1 MTTTH
6 KLRPLL
12 ALALG
17 LGLIVFNSSAQ
28 LARAQRPSS
37 GSGSGTGTGGESGG
51 LGATGT
57 GTQSGGLGATSG
69 RSFNPTGGL
78 GGLGP
83 QGPTG
88 PRIEP
93 MERPRVVNSG
103 EVERIFGKDEPPLVG
118 EALKITNLGE
128 RALALVRIARTSIFL
143 GRPDL
148 GHIAVFQAAEDCVQE
163 QDPTARDQAIV
174 STIQAALG
182 LAEEHMREIVA
193 IDPNRE
199 LVPDLPKAINID
211 RSSNLERG
219 RQEWDL
225 AFKLAFQLKN
235 RSTRTE
241 ILFRV
246 AESESLGSSSLVREP
261 VRLLGIRPDPARLAP
276 PIRDFSDKLIKTAIE
291 HASQIDRP
299 VWRDRA
305 MVAIATNASVSGQ
318 FGRASEAARAIPQP
332 EVRTDALL
340 RIAENQSVFGRPD
353 YATQTYAEVAQTIAE
368 VPVADPRETLVGV
381 LIDSLIAY
389 GRFDDARAAVVLY
402 VNPANPPIALSAVAE
417 SQGRRNLAAS
427 ARKWIDQER
436 DPNLR
441 SLLYRKLNDG
451 ILYAVEQRRSNE
463 LSRGALP

>member
-1 MTTTH
+1 MTTTPR
-6 KLRPLL
+6 LRPI
-12 ALALG
+12 LALG
-17 LGLIVFNSSAQ
+17 LGLLVFNASAQ
-28 LARAQRPSS
+28 PSRAQRPAT
-37 GSGSGTGTGGESGG
+37 GSGSGTGTGTESGG

-57 GTQSGGLGATSG
+57 GGQSGLGVTSG
-69 RSFNPTGGL
+69 RSITPGSGVGGF
-78 GGLGP
+78 GT

-88 PRIEP
+88 PRIDP
-93 MERPRVVNSG
+93 MQRPRVVNPG

-148 GHIAVFQAAEDCVQE
+148 GHVAVFQAAEDCVQE
-163 QDPTARDQAIV
+163 KDPTARDQAIV

-199 LVPDLPKAINID
+199 LVPDLPKAINTD
-211 RSSNLERG
+211 RISNLERG

-225 AFKLAFQLKN
+225 AFKLAFEN

-246 AESESLGSSSLVREP
+246 VESESLGSSSLVREP
-261 VRLLGIRPDPARLAP
+261 VRLLGIRPDPAKLAP
-276 PIRDFSDKLIKTAIE
+276 PLREFSDKLIKTAIE
-291 HASQIDRP
+291 HASQIERP

-318 FGRASEAARAIPQP
+318 FDRATEAAHAIPQP

-353 YATQTYAEVAQTIAE
+353 YATHTYAEVARTISE

-389 GRFDDARAAVVLY
+389 GRFDDARASTVLY

-427 ARKWIDQER
+427 ARKWIEQEQ